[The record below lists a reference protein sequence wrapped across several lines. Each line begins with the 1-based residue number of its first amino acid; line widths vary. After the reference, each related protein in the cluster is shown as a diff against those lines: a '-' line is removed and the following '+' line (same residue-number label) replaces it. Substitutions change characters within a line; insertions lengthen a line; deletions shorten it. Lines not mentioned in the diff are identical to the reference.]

1 MFRRTFV
8 ILLLLLSQPTFACV
22 FHATLSADD
31 MYIPQGADWTILR
44 SLEHEN
50 NQQLTS
56 VSKLEGQAGF
66 QRATWWLKLLSKDLA
81 DRGIEDTYIYLADV
95 RMWSHYQASNPAK
108 MSFETEPRGDF
119 PYLVLTQITLSN
131 IVSGTISFD
140 QAMDARL
147 MFSR

>member
-1 MFRRTFV
+1 MFKRPLV
-8 ILLLLLSQPTFACV
+8 ILLLLLSWPTFACV

-44 SLEHEN
+44 TLEHKN
-50 NQQLTS
+50 NQQLTAIA
-56 VSKLEGQAGF
+56 KLEGQAGF
-66 QRATWWLKLLSKDLA
+66 RRATWWLRLLSKELE

-95 RMWSHYQASNPAK
+95 RMWSYYQASNPVK
-108 MSFETEPRGDF
+108 VSFETEPKGDF

-131 IVSGTISFD
+131 IVSGNISFD